1 MNVFVATN
9 AVREISA
16 PRGANVKGSKVARV
30 QGPLVHCEKFSET
43 VNREK
48 VIMRLFILAA
58 LSGCIFALTA
68 ILTTVIDWTVLGWRN
83 FWLAVCITAFMAL
96 IVFVSKAYARF
107 RF

>member
-1 MNVFVATN
+1 MNVLLATN

-16 PRGANVKGSKVARV
+16 PRGANVKASKVTRV
-30 QGPLVHCEKFSET
+30 QRPLVHCEEFSET

-48 VIMRLFILAA
+48 VIMRLLILAA
-58 LSGCIFALTA
+58 FSGSIFALTA

-83 FWLAVCITAFMAL
+83 FWLAVCVAAFIAL
-96 IVFVSKAYARF
+96 IVFVSKACARF